1 MIVDAGGRGA
11 RRDAGYPGRLPCG
24 HDTWIRGDRAPGRVN
39 ARAGRGPHQ
48 FIFDGL
54 SADAELVVVAQTAG
68 EHVCV
73 GVRSETGGGRE
84 RQRGRSATW
93 LGICAGTSQ
102 RGTRVCRGW
111 RRDTGSRIERV
122 RAPLTALPMSPKYLA
137 IVLKPA
143 TWGVIG
149 GRRVTRGS
157 RRRKFPLAAQKSAID
172 GRIMERL
179 RRDRFR

>member
-1 MIVDAGGRGA
+1 MPEGGA
-11 RRDAGYPGRLPCG
+11 RDATRGTPGGCRVG
-24 HDTWIRGDRAPGRVN
+24 MTRGFAEIERRGGVN
-39 ARAGRGPHQ
+39 ARAGWGPHQ

-157 RRRKFPLAAQKSAID
+157 RRRKFPLKKARLTD
-172 GRIMERL
+172 G
-179 RRDRFR
+179 